1 MAIRHPTRRPDL
13 SSRQSWITQP
23 MPKHVT
29 IGFNF
34 GLGEDAADVS
44 DETAPRRVCK
54 RKDPCY
60 SVRSACIGSMRA
72 ARLAGTY
79 AAASPIPN
87 SSRLAAPRV
96 NAS

>member
-1 MAIRHPTRRPDL
+1 MT
-13 SSRQSWITQP
+13 
-23 MPKHVT
+23 KHVT

-34 GLGEDAADVS
+34 GLGKDAADVS
-44 DETAPRRVCK
+44 DETAPRVCK
-54 RKDPCY
+54 RKDTYY
-60 SVRSACIGSMRA
+60 SVRSACIGSRRA